1 MPPVPLPAR
10 RSLVLRAFRF
20 GRRKAAAAAAAG
32 AGALARARAA
42 RAAVALGKLRAAALS
57 DPAAA
62 LAEIARR
69 RRDSRLL
76 AEAEALLTV
85 RVRGWAAAAPL
96 FARLP
101 PGSADALA
109 LLREGPGPAL
119 DLALPGCRPAPPR
132 SAARVVVYTARFGD
146 GPLPA
151 PLFQAAP
158 GVRCLLLA
166 DRPLTVPGWETVVS
180 PDPDPA
186 RAQLAARIR
195 GPELPGIAEAEASLY
210 LDPALRPVGNLAT
223 LIARWLA
230 PQDLALWRHP
240 RAQGWREAVADA
252 LLGAPAD
259 PAALVALAEACEA
272 EGVPEAGACDTRA
285 VWRRHGAP
293 GLDELTEAWWAR
305 AAGPETADA
314 AFAAALARCRLRPR
328 ILPASLGPLADGIY
342 LAHAPWPAPAR
353 PAPRAATGRIPLAF
367 LYAEEFA
374 ASASTFLRA
383 GQLAELVAEHDP
395 ERYDIAWTSEPP
407 RDRVVVLT
415 KWALQ
420 TRTAE
425 QIAGLRAGNIAV
437 IGAWDDLRP
446 DPERMAALDASM
458 TLSHRQTLELM
469 RDYPA
474 TPAFHV
480 THHVNR
486 LIRPGAPPTDRLRTG
501 YFGELAN
508 TVRPDALAGMVEL
521 VGINTSRIETDWID
535 RLPEF
540 NAHWIIRSRR
550 PFDGAKPFLKG
561 FLAARCGA
569 VVISAREDEDAL
581 HYLGDDYPFFVRSLE
596 PADLE
601 ADMVEIAAGFGGPD
615 WRRAQAIMAGV
626 AARSTDAVVAAEFRA
641 MIEALVA

>member
-1 MPPVPLPAR
+1 MPPVTLPAR

-32 AGALARARAA
+32 VEALARARAA
-42 RAAVALGKLRAAALS
+42 RAAVARGKLRAAAFS

-62 LAEIARR
+62 LAEIARARR

-85 RVRGWAAAAPL
+85 RVRGWAAAAPR

-119 DLALPGCRPAPPR
+119 DLALPGCRPTPPR
-132 SAARVVVYTARFGD
+132 AVVLYTARFGD
-146 GPLPA
+146 GPAPA
-151 PLFQAAP
+151 PLLQAAP
-158 GVRCLLLA
+158 GLRCLLLT
-166 DRPLTVPGWETVVS
+166 DRALAVPGWETVRIDP
-180 PDPDPA
+180 PD
-186 RAQLAARIR
+186 RGQLAARIR
-195 GPELPGIAEAEASLY
+195 GPELLGIADAEASLY
-210 LDPALRPVGNLAT
+210 LDPELRPVGNLAT

-230 PQDLALWRHP
+230 PQELALWRHP

-252 LLGAPAD
+252 LMAASD

-272 EGVPEAGACDTRA
+272 EGVPDTGACDTRA

-293 GLDELTEAWWAR
+293 GLDALTEAWWAR

-314 AFAAALARCRLRPR
+314 AFAAALARPGPRPR
-328 ILPASLGPLADGIY
+328 ILPASLGPLDDGIFI
-342 LAHAPWPAPAR
+342 AHAPWPAPAR
-353 PAPRAATGRIPLAF
+353 LPAAKPLPLAF
-367 LYAEEFA
+367 LYDEEFA

-383 GQLAELVAEHDP
+383 GQLAELLAEHDP
-395 ERYDIAWTSEPP
+395 ERYNIAWTSEPP
-407 RDRVVVLT
+407 HGRVVVLT

-420 TRTAE
+420 SRTAE
-425 QIAGLRAGNIAV
+425 EIAALRARNIAV

-446 DPERMAALDASM
+446 DPERMAAIDASM
-458 TLSHRQTLELM
+458 TLSHRQTLDFT
-469 RDYPA
+469 RRFPA

-486 LIRPGAPPTDRLRTG
+486 LIRPVPPPTDRLRTG

-508 TVRPDALAGMVEL
+508 TVRPDSLAGLVEL
-521 VGINTSRIETDWID
+521 VGINTSRVESDWIA

-540 NAHWIIRSRR
+540 NAHWIIRARR

-581 HYLGDDYPFFVRSLE
+581 HYLGDDYPFFVTSLE
-596 PADLE
+596 AADLE
-601 ADMVEIAAGFGGPD
+601 AAMVEIAAGFGGPD
-615 WRRAQAIMAGV
+615 WRLAQAIMAGV